1 MSVKL
6 LGFTARAE
14 ADDNTAFAHAI
25 YSELEATRILL
36 GSNMVALSGARTL
49 TELTFL
55 RTCIE
60 LRVPTIVF
68 LPNEVPFSD
77 EPESETSKLRKSL
90 LSVTLATYLTP
101 QPFLPILEWAD
112 ALIFANSEDEDEFL
126 ADALA
131 LGIPIRKLHPLS
143 LKADWTHFPHPAS
156 PAKHGFPTRR
166 ELLEFLDKRFPC

>member
-6 LGFTARAE
+6 LGFAASVE
-14 ADDNTAFAHAI
+14 VSDAPAFAQTI
-25 YSELEATRILL
+25 RSELEAARILL
-36 GSNMVALSGARTL
+36 GSNMVALSGANTL

-68 LPNEVPFSD
+68 LPNEEPFPD
-77 EPESETSKLRKSL
+77 EPESETSKLRKNL

-101 QPFLPILEWAD
+101 QPFLPILDWAD
-112 ALIFANSEDEDEFL
+112 ALISANSDDEDEFL
-126 ADALA
+126 ADAVA
-131 LGIPIRKLHPLS
+131 LGIPIRKLHACS
-143 LKADWTHFPHPAS
+143 FNADWTHLPHPAS

-166 ELLEFLDKRFPC
+166 ELLEFLDKRFLF

>member
-6 LGFTARAE
+6 LGFAASVE

-36 GSNMVALSGARTL
+36 GSNMVALSGANTL

-55 RTCIE
+55 RACIE

-68 LPNEVPFSD
+68 LPYKEPFP
-77 EPESETSKLRKSL
+77 EESESESSKLRKSL

-112 ALIFANSEDEDEFL
+112 ALISANSNHEDEFL
-126 ADALA
+126 ADAVA
-131 LGIPIRKLHPLS
+131 LGIPVRKLHAFNFN
-143 LKADWTHFPHPAS
+143 ADWTHLPHPTS

-166 ELLEFLDKRFPC
+166 ELLEFLDKRFGR